1 MNEAMTKRTTWTG
14 CTAAI
19 LLAAGLCGCAGEV
32 SAPGEEDRTSPSQ
45 NTQETLPAGER
56 YTLSEEDK
64 ALYSAV
70 IEQQAAELLA
80 LNPDYHI
87 GYRLTFA
94 ELTGDEHAE
103 MIITMCTEKGNSGDY
118 LYTIKDGKVT
128 GEFSWQ
134 YPALDGNL
142 LVDED
147 GTVYEHY
154 VFSPEIDG
162 AKASYGYLTR
172 YGNSPAAYF
181 DFAEVTSNDKD
192 AFIKAVDRVM
202 WRAEGYHFIA
212 EDELEKYKS
221 ENGYCFCAFELFVAL
236 NLDETVID
244 EAIATDLSMSTLIV
258 SRETYDR
265 LMEKEFAGLTD
276 KKIPALTSDVI
287 TSPDGFDLSAL
298 KDITL

>member
-1 MNEAMTKRTTWTG
+1 MTKGIVRIG
-14 CTAAI
+14 GAAAV
-19 LLAAGLCGCAGEV
+19 LLMAVGLCGCGGEK
-32 SAPGEEDRTSPSQ
+32 
-45 NTQETLPAGER
+45 
-56 YTLSEEDK
+56 YTLSDEDK
-64 ALYSAV
+64 ALYGAV
-70 IEQQAAELLA
+70 IEQQTAKLLE

-103 MIITMCTEKGNSGDY
+103 MIITMCTEKGSSGDY
-118 LYTIKDGKVT
+118 LYTIKDGEVT

-134 YPALDGNL
+134 NPALDGNL

-147 GTVYEHY
+147 GTVYNHFVY
-154 VFSPEIDG
+154 SPEIDG

-172 YGNSPAAYF
+172 FGNSPTAYF

-192 AFIKAVDRVM
+192 AFIAAVDRVM
-202 WRAEGYHFIA
+202 WRLEGYHFIA

-221 ENGYCFCAFELFVAL
+221 GNGYSFCAFEFHDAL
-236 NLDETVID
+236 RLDETAFD
-244 EAIATDLSMSTLIV
+244 EAIATDLSTNALIV

-265 LMEKEFAGLTD
+265 LMEKELAGLTD

-287 TSPDGFDLSAL
+287 TSPGGFDLSAL
-298 KDITL
+298 KDIIL